1 MVQSCLPF
9 LMFQG
14 EGAAALEFYL
24 ATFPDARAEQVER
37 YGEGEAVPAG
47 GLKAARLVIAGQ
59 RIRLFDSPPVHDF
72 TFTPSFSLF
81 LECDGEE
88 ELRRLG
94 ETLAEGGKV
103 MMPADNYGFS
113 RLFTWV
119 SDRFGVSWQLNQA

>member
-14 EGAAALEFYL
+14 EGSAALDFYL
-24 ATFPDARAEQVER
+24 ATFPDARSEQVER
-37 YGEGEAVPAG
+37 YGDGEAVPAG
-47 GLKAARLVIAGQ
+47 ALKAAQVVIADQ
-59 RIRLFDSPPVHDF
+59 RIRLFDSSPVHAF

-81 LECDGEE
+81 LECDSEE

-94 ETLAEGGKV
+94 KTLAEGGSV
-103 MMPADNYGFS
+103 MMPVDNYGFS

-119 SDRFGVSWQLNQA
+119 SDRFGVSWQLNLA

>member
-14 EGAAALEFYL
+14 EGAAALDFYL
-24 ATFPDARAEQVER
+24 STFPDARAEQVER

-47 GLKAARLVIAGQ
+47 GLKGAQLVIAGQ
-59 RIRLFDSPPVHDF
+59 RIRLFDSPPVHNF

-81 LECDGEE
+81 LECDDED
-88 ELRRLG
+88 ELRQLG
-94 ETLAEGGKV
+94 GTLAEGGGV
-103 MMPADNYGFS
+103 LMPVDNYGFS

-119 SDRFGVSWQLNQA
+119 NDRFGVSWQLNLA